1 MKPSASNIFKK
12 TITAIASA
20 VIVNIIFIFIV
31 KFFVH
36 PPSTFSP
43 FWYSLVAL
51 YTALGVAGA
60 GVVYWIVTKYTSAYN
75 RVFTWISIGTLLL
88 SLIPDVGIYTNPG
101 PDDIGATIPIVI
113 ILMLTHVF
121 AAYISVK
128 KLTKEE

>member
-1 MKPSASNIFKK
+1 VNVQALSGSPANL
-12 TITAIASA
+12 A
-20 VIVNIIFIFIV
+20 V
-31 KFFVH
+31 
-36 PPSTFSP
+36 
-43 FWYSLVAL
+43 YLALVP
-51 YTALGVAGA
+51 LGVAGA